1 LRHNRDGPF
10 KIMTKINKNEKG
22 VPILS
27 ADAIELKAEE
37 VISHFDDTIL
47 DNPQRTPL
55 LEYIEDLHKRFDLR
69 RDYSRSLGKTKH
81 GKVIL
86 GKTQFKP
93 LGLYV
98 DISLV
103 NDPRFNFVLG
113 HELGHVVLHRF
124 VDIKKTGYEEQEI
137 IDTKIDFF
145 TGKKNLQ
152 TPRDWLEWQAN
163 YFSSAIL
170 MPRLSIMKAVLL
182 KQKEMDFKRYLGRI
196 ILEAKAYSVANYKKI
211 QEHLALVYSV
221 NATNVECRLKDLGIL
236 IDRMNINVQHVSEL
250 FTTES

>member
-1 LRHNRDGPF
+1 
-10 KIMTKINKNEKG
+10 MTKINIDKKG

-37 VISHFDDTIL
+37 VISYFDHTIL
-47 DNPQRTPL
+47 DSPQRTPL
-55 LEYIEDLHKRFDLR
+55 LEYIEDLHKRFNLR

-86 GKTQFKP
+86 GKTQLKP
-93 LGLYV
+93 LGLYIDV
-98 DISLV
+98 SLV

-113 HELGHVVLHRF
+113 HELGHVVLHWF

-170 MPRLSIMKAVLL
+170 MPRLSIMKAVLQ
-182 KQKEMDFKRYLGRI
+182 KQDEMGIKRNLGRI
-196 ILEAKAYSVANYKKI
+196 ILEAKEYSVADYKKI

-236 IDRMNINVQHVSEL
+236 IDRMNLNVQHISEL